1 MDILITLLGLSFL
14 AFLVVAGLVVWG
26 ARAVARRAAHA
37 RDDIRRTFTDAMLN
51 ARAAQPG
58 AVGDAART
66 RRELRAAL
74 DSTRAALRADASLA
88 EARALFEQLTGH
100 AQQLDRELT
109 ALMTG
114 EPDRARLAARL
125 PELRTRADRIRRSA
139 DSLRF
144 AAQERAHRH
153 DTEALDAL
161 HDQIDLEANA
171 LRHWTPAPAPE
182 APPQATPPGLDKGT
196 PS

>member
-26 ARAVARRAAHA
+26 ARAVARRAARA

-51 ARAAQPG
+51 ARAVQPG

>member
-14 AFLVVAGLVVWG
+14 AFVAVAGLVVWG
-26 ARAVARRAAHA
+26 ARAVARRAARA
-37 RDDIRRTFTDAMLN
+37 RDDLRRTFTDAVLN

-58 AVGDAART
+58 AVGDAARI

-100 AQQLDRELT
+100 AEQLDRELT

-153 DTEALDAL
+153 DAEALDAL
-161 HDQIDLEANA
+161 HDQIDLESNA
-171 LRHWTPAPAPE
+171 LRHWTPTPAPE
-182 APPQATPPGLDKGT
+182 TPPRSTPPSLDKGT

>member
-14 AFLVVAGLVVWG
+14 AFLVFAGLVVWG
-26 ARAVARRAAHA
+26 VRAVGRRAARA
-37 RDDIRRTFTDAMLN
+37 RADLRRTFTDAVLN

-58 AVGDAART
+58 VIGDAART
-66 RRELRAAL
+66 RRELRATL
-74 DSTRAALRADASLA
+74 DSTRAALRADATLT
-88 EARALFEQLTGH
+88 EARALFKQLTGH
-100 AQQLDRELT
+100 AEQLDRELS

-139 DSLRF
+139 DALRF

-153 DTEALDAL
+153 DADALDAL

-171 LRHWTPAPAPE
+171 LRHWE
-182 APPQATPPGLDKGT
+182 PPPPGPD
-196 PS
+196 

>member
-14 AFLVVAGLVVWG
+14 AFLVFAGLVVWG
-26 ARAVARRAAHA
+26 VRAVGRRAARA
-37 RDDIRRTFTDAMLN
+37 RADLRRTFTDAVLN
-51 ARAAQPG
+51 ARAVQPG

-66 RRELRAAL
+66 RRELRATL
-74 DSTRAALRADASLA
+74 DSTRAALRADETLT

-100 AQQLDRELT
+100 AEQLDRELS

-153 DTEALDAL
+153 DADALDAL

-171 LRHWTPAPAPE
+171 LRHWE
-182 APPQATPPGLDKGT
+182 PPPPKPGPTPPRLDKG
-196 PS
+196 PV